1 MYNQL
6 TLAQRYIIS
15 TMRQN
20 GSTYQAIADEI
31 YRIEQEAA
39 KAAGVAVPKKRAAST
54 IQREYQRNRTKTT
67 VQPKDSQ

>member
-54 IQREYQRNRTKTT
+54 TQLEYQRNRTKTT